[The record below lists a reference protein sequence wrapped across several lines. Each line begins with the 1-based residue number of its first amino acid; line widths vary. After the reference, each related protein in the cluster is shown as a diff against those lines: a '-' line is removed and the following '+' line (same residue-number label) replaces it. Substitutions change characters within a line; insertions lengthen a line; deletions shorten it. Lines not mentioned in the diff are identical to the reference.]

1 MPDFKSVAA
10 STWTSFNRLHTV
22 NNMKTVDWSL
32 QHLPTLTEQDIVLD
46 FGCGTGESAAYIGSL
61 HKYGSAQVIGLD
73 INLDFIKYALAKF
86 RKFNNVSY
94 FWSPYLED
102 FKFLRGKVSVIT
114 CFCVL
119 HILPEAQ
126 LFQAFSF
133 FHDILAPGGRIVV
146 LHYLG
151 RTDEYFKASLD
162 IHTQLQTKPRW
173 KPYIKPQ
180 HKTFQQHRTGLETSN
195 MELISMFNKN
205 GYEAVDRQQAAL
217 RIIMNASTL
226 KVILGNDMIRKME
239 FGKAYEN
246 IPAEMRDE
254 FAMEYSQ
261 LLDNLTIQDNVMFT
275 MAVFEVKK

>member
-32 QHLPTLTEQDIVLD
+32 HHLPTLKEQDIVLD
-46 FGCGTGESAAYIGSL
+46 FGCGTGESVAYIGSL

-73 INLDFIKYALAKF
+73 INLDFIKYAMAKF

-119 HILPEAQ
+119 HILPEVQ

-195 MELISMFNKN
+195 NELISMFQKN
-205 GYEAVDRQQAAL
+205 GYEAIDKQQAAL
-217 RIIMNASTL
+217 RIIMNTSTL

-254 FAMEYSQ
+254 FALEYSQ
-261 LLDNLTIQDNVMFT
+261 LLDNLTIQEYYIFHLIPL
-275 MAVFEVKK
+275 